1 MRDVKAERGR
11 HEVDLDVLARL
22 RRRYSAA
29 HRARGAVA
37 ALLLLP
43 NVTGC
48 YRYVPVTATAPP
60 TGTEVSLGISD
71 RGRVALAGQ
80 VGPGARRLRGRLV
93 QAADSAYVVGLSS
106 VEYLGVAAPAK
117 WSGEVVSVSRDYVTD
132 IAERRFSR
140 GRSWIAAGVLV
151 VLAAA
156 VSTLAITGF
165 GSEGGDN
172 RVPPDGGTQ

>member
-1 MRDVKAERGR
+1 MSAGKAERTQR
-11 HEVDLDVLARL
+11 ESDRDELVRL

-43 NVTGC
+43 QVTGC
-48 YRYVPVTATAPP
+48 YRYVPVTAAVPSP
-60 TGTEVSLGISD
+60 GAEVALGISD

-80 VGPGARRLRGRLV
+80 VGPGARRLHGRLV
-93 QAADSAYVVGLSS
+93 HAPDSTYVVGLSS
-106 VEYLGVAAPAK
+106 VEYLGAATPAK
-117 WSGEVVSVSRDYVTD
+117 WSGEVISVSRDYVTD
-132 IAERRFSR
+132 IRERRFSR
-140 GRSWIAAGVLV
+140 GRSWLAAGILA

-156 VSTLAITGF
+156 ATTLAITGF

-172 RVPPDGGTQ
+172 RVPPDGGEQ

>member
-1 MRDVKAERGR
+1 MNGVRAGRPRCEWDRD
-11 HEVDLDVLARL
+11 DFARL
-22 RRRYSAA
+22 QRRRAA

-43 NVTGC
+43 NLTGC
-48 YRYVPVTATAPP
+48 YRYVPVTVTTPP
-60 TGTEVSLGISD
+60 AGAEVALGISD
-71 RGRVALAGQ
+71 RGRVALASQ
-80 VGPGARRLRGRLV
+80 IGPGARRVRGRLV
-93 QAADSAYVVGLSS
+93 QAADSTYVVGLSA
-106 VEYLGVAAPAK
+106 VEYLGTNTPAK
-117 WSGEVVSVSRDYVTD
+117 WSGEVITVSRDYVTD
-132 IAERRFSR
+132 ITERRFSR
-140 GRSWIAAGVLV
+140 GRSWLAAGVLV